1 MHPDRTVLSAYLDG
15 EVAEPFAT
23 AIRESIDADPD
34 VRRDYEEL
42 VELRERL
49 TVEPSTSIDESMR
62 RSWGVISARIEAGS
76 GAPRLRPRGSQ
87 PVWRRAVAL
96 PLPALAA
103 AALVVLAL
111 VGVLVWSLLPARPD
125 AGEYLTR
132 GNNVDVTIRV
142 DGAEM
147 EQVLQWLVDRNML
160 GEISIQLPEQQF
172 QIVGE
177 PVFVKPA
184 ADYPGEVV
192 R

>member
-15 EVAEPFAT
+15 EVSEPFAT
-23 AIRESIDADPD
+23 IVRESINSDPV
-34 VRRDYEEL
+34 VRREYEQL
-42 VELRERL
+42 VELRNRL
-49 TVEPSTSIDESMR
+49 AVEPATNIDESMR
-62 RSWGVISARIEAGS
+62 RSWRVISARLYPAV
-76 GAPRLRPRGSQ
+76 GAPRLPVGGSGS
-87 PVWRRAVAL
+87 VWRRAVSL
-96 PLPALAA
+96 PFPALAA

-111 VGVLVWSLLPARPD
+111 VGVLIWSLLPVRQT
-125 AGEYLTR
+125 AGDYLAR

-177 PVFVKPA
+177 PVFVKPVA
-184 ADYPGEVV
+184 GQSGEVV
-192 R
+192 Q